1 VTSIAAPVTD
11 PESQQL
17 PGSTVNPLEGG
28 PTPPRT
34 GLSELL
40 AGEELDDL
48 FSGQGAG
55 KFGNFDMPTVDDER
69 VAAMGIRKISSR
81 HLELY
86 TDVPVDPAVEELP
99 QVFDLAVSQWCDYFD
114 VDPELAKTWR
124 MTAYLINDKARFDRA
139 NLIPADLP
147 RFLNGIQRGAELW
160 LYRQPTTYYQRHLLL
175 HEGTHGFMQWALGGA
190 GPPWYMEGI
199 AELLGTHSWHDG
211 KLTLNHFPES
221 KEATPH
227 WGRIKVIK
235 AETEAGHG
243 KALEEIM
250 RYDETAHLRVEP
262 YAWCWAAAAFFD
274 GNPAYRDAFRKM
286 QKQARDKTLGF
297 SNTFHNSLSKEW
309 VHITRQWHVF
319 VINMEYGY
327 DVEREAFDR
336 KPTTP
341 LPAAGAKITIA
352 ADRGWQSSGYL
363 LEAGKAYKIEASGR
377 YQVGNQPKIWWC
389 EPNGITIRYHRKV
402 PLGILLGAIVDE
414 DTLPGTTSVLAMPDV
429 IGMGTE
435 SLVDRSGT
443 LYLRINDSP
452 SELSDNAGEL
462 TVRVTPVA
470 ASP

>member
-1 VTSIAAPVTD
+1 
-11 PESQQL
+11 
-17 PGSTVNPLEGG
+17 
-28 PTPPRT
+28 
-34 GLSELL
+34 
-40 AGEELDDL
+40 
-48 FSGQGAG
+48 
-55 KFGNFDMPTVDDER
+55 
-69 VAAMGIRKISSR
+69 
-81 HLELY
+81 
-86 TDVPVDPAVEELP
+86 
-99 QVFDLAVSQWCDYFD
+99 
-114 VDPELAKTWR
+114 
-124 MTAYLINDKARFDRA
+124 
-139 NLIPADLP
+139 
-147 RFLNGIQRGAELW
+147 
-160 LYRQPTTYYQRHLLL
+160 
-175 HEGTHGFMQWALGGA
+175 
-190 GPPWYMEGI
+190 
-199 AELLGTHSWHDG
+199 
-211 KLTLNHFPES
+211 
-221 KEATPH
+221 
-227 WGRIKVIK
+227 
-235 AETEAGHG
+235 
-243 KALEEIM
+243 
-250 RYDETAHLRVEP
+250 
-262 YAWCWAAAAFFD
+262 
-274 GNPAYRDAFRKM
+274 M